1 VEVDDGPGG
10 LQQMKIRRVGACSEC
25 ETPRAR
31 SPRLIL
37 GGGMPW
43 RVLV

>member
-1 VEVDDGPGG
+1 
-10 LQQMKIRRVGACSEC
+10 MKIRRVGACSEC

-31 SPRLIL
+31 SRLIL

-43 RVLV
+43 RLLV